1 MKKGKDR
8 HLIWRWRTF
17 DLLSTRE
24 LYHLLQLRQQ
34 VFVVEQNCPYLDAD
48 GLDEEAL
55 HLLLYR
61 QLPEETAE
69 LAGCLRVLSPGKK
82 YSTPAIGR
90 VAVAHSLRRQGIG
103 RLLMEQALHHTR
115 LSYPGQGIT
124 ISAQQY
130 LVKFYESFGFIA
142 ISPPYLDDDIPHV
155 DMILLPSTSESLRS
169 GDGCQSA

>member
-1 MKKGKDR
+1 MNQGEHR
-8 HLIWRWRTF
+8 HFIWQWRTF
-17 DLLSTRE
+17 DALSTCE

-61 QLPEETAE
+61 QSNEETAE
-69 LAGCLRVLSPGKK
+69 LVGCLRILSPGKR

-90 VAVAHSLRRQGIG
+90 LAVAGQARGLGIG
-103 RLLMEQALHHTR
+103 RLLMEQALHHTQ
-115 LSYPGQGIT
+115 LSYPGQDIT

-130 LVKFYESFGFIA
+130 LEKFYEDLGFIA
-142 ISPPYLDDDIPHV
+142 VSQPYLEDDIAHL
-155 DMILLPSTSESLRS
+155 DMIFRPSTS
-169 GDGCQSA
+169 